1 MSENYQKYGVEAEE
15 AKFLVDLEKVLHK
28 SIPYEK
34 NISRDTFGFKVK
46 SGNIIELGLHH
57 CELKLLPETIENLS
71 SLKRLILDWN
81 ELSTIPDSIGN
92 LKSLQFLY
100 LGNNKL
106 ELIPDTIGDLKSI
119 LTLDL
124 IYNWFTHLPDS
135 IVHLK
140 SLQTLYLRGTK
151 IRVLPKSFGNLT
163 SLERLDL
170 SNATKLTSLPE
181 SFGDLTSL
189 KDLDLSGFDKL
200 TNFMEILI
208 KLTSLQKLNLEC
220 THLSE
225 LPEFLGTLI
234 FLKELNLQDN
244 QLKTLPK
251 SFGNLTSLERLNLYH
266 NKLETLPESFGNL
279 SSLGSLNLEWNNL
292 KELPNSFWRLKS
304 LTNLKMCAMW
314 EGDWKKIH
322 YRDTPYILEFCRQRA
337 TINIF
342 ISHTVSEFAS
352 YRIKELAE
360 HLEHQ
365 PEINQ
370 VFFCEEDLIGNIDAW
385 MEETVPKS
393 QLLLFIGTQQS
404 IFNSRDC
411 SHELFLA
418 RKHKIEVTPI
428 KGVDV
433 SWEDLIKV
441 GLSRKL
447 GFEFDEKEFNILC
460 KDLYTYT
467 CKFKRERDLIGKE
480 QDKIKDNRLRII
492 SLINDNL
499 NFPEIDNFPEIERLE
514 NEFESNKIKFK
525 EFLIKLGELLDQKDS

>member
-1 MSENYQKYGVEAEE
+1 
-15 AKFLVDLEKVLHK
+15 
-28 SIPYEK
+28 
-34 NISRDTFGFKVK
+34 
-46 SGNIIELGLHH
+46 
-57 CELKLLPETIENLS
+57 
-71 SLKRLILDWN
+71 
-81 ELSTIPDSIGN
+81 
-92 LKSLQFLY
+92 

-151 IRVLPKSFGNLT
+151 IRV
-163 SLERLDL
+163 
-170 SNATKLTSLPE
+170 
-181 SFGDLTSL
+181 
-189 KDLDLSGFDKL
+189 
-200 TNFMEILI
+200 
-208 KLTSLQKLNLEC
+208 
-220 THLSE
+220 
-225 LPEFLGTLI
+225 
-234 FLKELNLQDN
+234 
-244 QLKTLPK
+244 LPK